1 MALDM
6 SHAVGWVR
14 NALTGEIPQQGTYMF
29 RLTIFVPKFTAK
41 VCRTKAR
48 DLTDLNLSSK
58 LSCLRSSQPKKQA
71 AALPFRTLPQL
82 LSWLTSSTPE
92 LPIQRAQLALGFP

>member
-1 MALDM
+1 MALYM
-6 SHAVGWVR
+6 SHEVGWVR
-14 NALTGEIPQQGTYMF
+14 NALTGEIPHQGTYMF

-41 VCRTKAR
+41 VCKSR